1 MAERTIL
8 SPRQLRALEL
18 LDIEEELL
26 ILRHHQQK
34 RRRRRYVRPLNPKP
48 RTGEY
53 SSLVQ
58 PMRDMDEEMHFKYFR
73 MSAGRFDE
81 LVRRVQPHIRH
92 QGTHSTP
99 IDVAQRLAVAIRIL
113 ASGGTQQAVAASY
126 KLGSSTVSGI
136 LSEVCQALWK
146 ALQPDYLPCPSTSQ
160 WASIAADFWELWNF
174 PNRVGSLNG
183 KHVNIKAPPHARS
196 KY

>member
-1 MAERTIL
+1 MAERRIL
-8 SPRQLRALEL
+8 SARQLRALEL

-26 ILRHHQQK
+26 ILRHEQK
-34 RRRRRYVRPLNPKP
+34 RRRRRRWYVRPLNQPRT

-81 LVRRVQPHIRH
+81 LVRRVHPHIRH

-113 ASGGTQQAVAASY
+113 ASGGTQQAVAAGIQHGVRHSFRGLPGFVESAAARLPALSFNQP
-126 KLGSSTVSGI
+126 LGIHSSGFLGTME
-136 LSEVCQALWK
+136 LPELRWK
-146 ALQPDYLPCPSTSQ
+146 PRRETRQY
-160 WASIAADFWELWNF
+160 
-174 PNRVGSLNG
+174 
-183 KHVNIKAPPHARS
+183 
-196 KY
+196 